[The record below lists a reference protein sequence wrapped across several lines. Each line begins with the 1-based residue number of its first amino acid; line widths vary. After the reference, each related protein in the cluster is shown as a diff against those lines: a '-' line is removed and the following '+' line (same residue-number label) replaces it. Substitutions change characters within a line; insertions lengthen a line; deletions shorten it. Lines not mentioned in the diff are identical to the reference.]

1 MNKND
6 HTKNIQNN
14 NQSNRLVR
22 ENERNILQIFFNFFS
37 AKKIVCNSLTL
48 ISSL

>member
-22 ENERNILQIFFNFFS
+22 ENERNILQISFNFF
-37 AKKIVCNSLTL
+37 
-48 ISSL
+48 